1 MKLYVL
7 DDNGAVVF
15 EYSDT
20 NIGTRVSAATKARVI
35 MLLNAALKFLQLRE
49 K

>member
-7 DDNGAVVF
+7 DDNGVVVF

-20 NIGTRVSAATKARVI
+20 GGGTQLLVAKARVLE
-35 MLLNAALKFLQLRE
+35 LLKAALKFLQLKE